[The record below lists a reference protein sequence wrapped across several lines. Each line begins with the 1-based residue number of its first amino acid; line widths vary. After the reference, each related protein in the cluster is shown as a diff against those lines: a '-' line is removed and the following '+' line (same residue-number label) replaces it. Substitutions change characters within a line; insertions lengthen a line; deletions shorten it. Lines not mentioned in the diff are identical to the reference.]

1 MIYPAYSRSFV
12 SNARLPPVF
21 LSEDRAAAG
30 ISGRRHAAMSTYYRR
45 YLRTKAVLDKSVR
58 DGRRIRSLNSSTF
71 SNTFLRNGRR
81 PEKLASAGR
90 AEAASSS
97 ACKLQALATP
107 RPTDAAFSGRRPFRT
122 KVFEKVDKFRL
133 RNRRPSRTLLSR
145 TAFARR
151 YLR

>member
-21 LSEDRAAAG
+21 LSEDRAAAS
-30 ISGRRHAAMSTYYRR
+30 ISSRRHAAMSTYYRR

-58 DGRRIRSLNSSTF
+58 DGRRVRSLNSSTF

-90 AEAASSS
+90 GVASVCSLQADDDAAS
-97 ACKLQALATP
+97 A